1 MLHKKDLFINFSE
14 FLVWKKKVLSILQLP
29 VEKKLISLLIYKLY
43 LLKMPMFMNSWHFLI
58 NLLRK

>member
-43 LLKMPMFMNSWHFLI
+43 LLKMPMFMNS
-58 NLLRK
+58 

>member
-29 VEKKLISLLIYKLY
+29 VEKKIDFSLNIQVVSIKNANVYE
-43 LLKMPMFMNSWHFLI
+43 FLTFF
-58 NLLRK
+58 N